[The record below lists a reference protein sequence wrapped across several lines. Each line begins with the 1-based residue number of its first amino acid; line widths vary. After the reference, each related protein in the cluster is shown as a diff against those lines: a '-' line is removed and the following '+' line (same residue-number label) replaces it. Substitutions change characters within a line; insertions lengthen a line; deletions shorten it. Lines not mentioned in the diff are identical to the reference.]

1 MPEGGRAFLT
11 RFLHNALIIVSGVGF
26 FLASFSGHHIIAMI
40 CFVTGAA
47 AYIHKEEQ

>member
-11 RFLHNALIIVSGVGF
+11 RFLHNALIIVSGAGF
-26 FLASFSGHHIIAMI
+26 LLATLTGYHIIAMI